1 MRPPKVRTL
10 TLRNVPD
17 FAPAAGS
24 LSSAESLRQTAL
36 RDHAVLGTPPEKRFD
51 RVVAMAAA
59 YFKAP
64 IALISLVDNDR
75 QWFKSC
81 IGLQVC
87 ETPRSSAFCDHAIR
101 LDPHSIMVVED
112 ALTDERF
119 CNNPLVSGA
128 PFIRFYA
135 GAVLTTADGYNL
147 GSLCVI
153 DTMPRPPLSDV
164 DLQYLRSLAD
174 MVIDQLDLSR
184 SRNLLDEQRRLLKSA
199 ETMSGVGHW
208 HFDLVTQQIRWSDEV
223 FKIFG
228 LPVTNYAPSFEQI
241 QTLYHEDDRATL
253 AQLVARAAETGE
265 GYEFQLRIKRADGSI
280 RHTIAKA
287 ECALDYQGNT
297 TSIFGVFQDI
307 TPEYLA
313 AASLAASERHYR
325 LLADHVSDVVLR
337 TDHKGY
343 VTYASPSCLDMSG
356 YLPDELVGQYCGEFI
371 HQEDAAAVYAAHIA
385 LMTRAQSDV
394 TVDYRLRRKSGG
406 WTWLESHM
414 KPWTIPGDES
424 GGVISAIR
432 DITARKQLETELVA
446 ARDSAE
452 GAARAKASFLANMSH
467 EIRTPM
473 NGVLG
478 FTDLVLMSELK
489 PDQRRHVELIA
500 ESGRSMMHL
509 LNDILDVSKI
519 ESGKMCVAPEPLD
532 LRDTLRGCADLMM
545 PVAQTKGV
553 NLSTIIDPAV
563 PSHVLGDP
571 LRVRQILLNLIGN
584 AAKFTSAG
592 SITVAAA
599 MDGDLIRFEVIDT
612 GIGIPAERLD
622 AIFDQFSQANESTAQ
637 RYGGTGLGLTI
648 SSKLA
653 HLMGGSISVSS
664 VLGTGTT
671 FTVLLPL
678 KAATGV
684 SVQGKRDVASSSS
697 KAFAHKPRV
706 LIAEDHDINQE
717 LIVALARQAGMDPAL
732 ACDGAEAIA
741 MVEEAARLG
750 QPFKMVLM
758 DIRMPNVDG
767 LEATR
772 WLRASGHSPEVLPIV
787 ALTANAYAEDL
798 QACAEAGMQ
807 AHLAKPIRI
816 NDLTAV
822 FRKFIGRD
830 DRVQTSKPLAS
841 PNLHD
846 RFLSR
851 KLDTARTLDELGA
864 LELPS
869 DEKLAEALD
878 LLHKLAGVAG
888 MFGDAALGDRARQL
902 EEKLRV
908 CAVDERGAIARD
920 AGDRFREAA

>member
-1 MRPPKVRTL
+1 MHNLEDNART
-10 TLRNVPD
+10 
-17 FAPAAGS
+17 AGF
-24 LSSAESLRQTAL
+24 LLSAESLRQTAL
-36 RDHAVLGTPPEKRFD
+36 RDYAVLGTPPEERFD
-51 RVVAMAAA
+51 RIVAMAAA
-59 YFKAP
+59 YFKVP

-87 ETPRSSAFCDHAIR
+87 ETPRSSAFCDHAIG

-112 ALTDERF
+112 ALNDARF
-119 CNNPLVSGA
+119 CDNPLVLGA

-153 DTMPRPPLSDV
+153 DTMPRPPLSKV
-164 DLQYLRSLAD
+164 DMHYLRSLAD

-184 SRNLLDEQRRLLKSA
+184 SRKLLDEQRRLLNSA
-199 ETMSGVGHW
+199 EIMSGVGHW
-208 HFDLVTQQIRWSDEV
+208 HFDLVAQQIRWSDEV
-223 FKIFG
+223 FRIFG
-228 LPVTNYAPSFEQI
+228 LPVNESAPSFEQI
-241 QTLYHEDDRATL
+241 QDLCHENDRATL
-253 AQLVARAAETGE
+253 AQSVARAEETGK
-265 GYEFQLRIKRADGSI
+265 GYELQLRIRRTDGSI

-287 ECALDYQGNT
+287 ECTLDHQGKT
-297 TSIFGVFQDI
+297 GAIFGVFQDV
-307 TPEYLA
+307 TAEFLA

-325 LLADHVSDVVLR
+325 LLADNVSDVVLR
-337 TDHKGY
+337 TDPKGL

-356 YLPDELVGQYCGEFI
+356 YLPAELIGKHCGEFI
-371 HQEDAAAVYAAHIA
+371 HQEDAAAVYAAHMA
-385 LMTRAQSDV
+385 SFTGAQSAV
-394 TVDYRLRRKSGG
+394 TVDYRLRRKSGN

-414 KPWTIPGDES
+414 KPWIIPGDET

-432 DITARKQLETELVA
+432 DITARKELEAELVA

-452 GAARAKASFLANMSH
+452 GAARVKTSFLANMSH

-478 FTDLVLMSELK
+478 FTDLVLMGELE
-489 PDQRRHVELIA
+489 PDQRRYVELIA
-500 ESGRSMMHL
+500 ESGRSMMQL

-519 ESGKMCVAPEPLD
+519 ESGKMCIASEPID
-532 LRDTLRGCADLMM
+532 LRDTLQCCANLMM
-545 PVAQTKGV
+545 PIAQTKDV
-553 NLSTIIDPAV
+553 NLSTNIDPAV
-563 PSHVLGDP
+563 PSYVLGDP

-592 SITVAAA
+592 SITVVAA
-599 MDGDLIRFEVIDT
+599 MDGDLIRFEVGDT

-622 AIFDQFSQANESTAQ
+622 AIFDQFSQADEATAQ

-648 SSKLA
+648 SSQLTR
-653 HLMGGSISVSS
+653 LMGGTISVSS
-664 VLGTGTT
+664 VMGTGTT
-671 FTVLLPL
+671 FTVRLPL

-684 SVQGKRDVASSSS
+684 SVQTKCDVVSPSS
-697 KAFAHKPRV
+697 KGFANKPRV

-717 LIVALARQAGMDPAL
+717 LIVALVRQAGVDPTL
-732 ACDGAEAIA
+732 ARDGAEAIA
-741 MVEEAARLG
+741 MVEESTRLG
-750 QPFKMVLM
+750 QPFQLILM

-798 QACAEAGMQ
+798 QACAAAGMQ
-807 AHLAKPIRI
+807 AHLAKPILI
-816 NDLTAV
+816 EDLTAV
-822 FRKFIGRD
+822 FRQFISNNGP
-830 DRVQTSKPLAS
+830 VQGSDQLIS
-841 PNLHD
+841 PNLHE

-851 KLDTARTLDELGA
+851 KSDTVRTLDELAA
-864 LELPS
+864 LEVPS

-878 LLHKLAGVAG
+878 LLHKFAGVAG
-888 MFGDAALGDRARQL
+888 MFGDAVLGERASEL
-902 EEKLRV
+902 ENELRV
-908 CAVDERGAIARD
+908 CPVKERKAIARE
-920 AGDRFREAA
+920 AGAVFREAA